1 MRRMGWNEA
10 ELLRWLAR
18 RPRPPRLV
26 GSSGH
31 DAAVLRRWP
40 GRPVACADQVVEG
53 VHARPGCSGRV
64 LGRKA
69 AGRALSD
76 LAATAA
82 RPHAL
87 LLCLAAPRK
96 ERASRLRAVI
106 EGVDE
111 KAREYGAALV
121 GGDLSQTSGPL
132 SLSVTALGSCA
143 GRRRTPGRDRARP
156 GQLVLASGGFGGSA
170 LGRHLEPV
178 PRFAEAEFLWG
189 HGASALMDV
198 SDGLALD
205 LARLA
210 AASRVRIDLEF
221 VPQHADARR
230 AARRSGRTARAHAL
244 TDGEDHELVATLS
257 PAAWR
262 SVRARAARR
271 FPGLSVIGQVRAG
284 AGLWLA
290 DEGRAAPVRW
300 DGRGGW
306 IHGS

>member
-1 MRRMGWNEA
+1 MPAMGWNEA

-18 RPRPPRLV
+18 RPRPPGLS

-31 DAAVLRRWP
+31 DAAVLRPRP
-40 GRPVACADQVVEG
+40 GRPVVCADQVVEG
-53 VHARPGCSGRV
+53 VHARRGCAGRA

-87 LLCLAAPRK
+87 LLCVAAPRH
-96 ERASRLRAVI
+96 ERASRLRAAI

-121 GGDLSQTSGPL
+121 GGDLAMTSGPL
-132 SLSVTALGSCA
+132 SLSVTALGSCL

-156 GQLVLASGGFGGSA
+156 GQLVLATGAFGGSA
-170 LGRHLEPV
+170 LGRHLEPM
-178 PRFAEAEFLWG
+178 PRFAEAEFLWS
-189 HGASALMDV
+189 HGATALMDV

-205 LARLA
+205 LSRLA
-210 AASRVRIDLEF
+210 AASRVRIELER
-221 VPQHADARR
+221 VPVHADARR

-244 TDGEDHELVATLS
+244 ADGEDHELLATILPS
-257 PAAWR
+257 AWR
-262 SVRARAARR
+262 ALLGRAERR
-271 FPGLSVIGQVRAG
+271 FPGIRVIGTVAAG
-284 AGLWLA
+284 DGLWLPA
-290 DEGRAAPVRW
+290 EGAGTLMRW
-300 DGRGGW
+300 DGEGGW
-306 IHGS
+306 LHGS